1 MSKIVRMISIYN
13 YGSRGGNSIKY
24 IVLHYTGNK
33 GDTAKNNGT
42 YFCGGNRGASAHY
55 FVDDNEIVQVVEEY
69 NSAWSVGDGKGKYN
83 ITNQNSI
90 SIEMCCNSDG
100 KVSEKTEANAL
111 ELVKCLMDKYNISIN
126 NVVRHYDASRKICPN
141 WSDDNWQRWSN
152 FKSKLA
158 GETVVNIPITTTPVE
173 TSINDLVIKSK
184 EYVGDRCKELQ
195 NLLISLG
202 YDCGGYGADGKFGKG
217 TYDSL
222 IQFQKDY
229 GLKVDGLAGTKTF
242 NKLYELTGAN
252 DSNISFDFG
261 QWVRELQ
268 SECNRQG
275 FSNQKVDGDPGDK
288 TLKGCPTLRKGAE
301 GNITKLMQER
311 LISLGY
317 DLGKHGADGDFETDT
332 YNAVVKF
339 QKDNGLTADGII
351 GQNTW
356 RKLLN
361 L

>member
-1 MSKIVRMISIYN
+1 MLPIQRKISNYN
-13 YGSRGGNSIKY
+13 YSSRNSNSIKY

-33 GDTAKNNGT
+33 GDTAKNNVD
-42 YFCGGNRGASAHY
+42 YFYGGDRNASAHY
-55 FVDDNEIVQVVEEY
+55 FVDDNSIWQSVEES
-69 NSAWSVGDGKGKYN
+69 NSAWAVGDGKGSYG

-90 SIEMCCNSDG
+90 SIEMCCNSDC

-111 ELVKCLMDKYNISIN
+111 ELVKSLMDKYNISIN

-195 NLLISLG
+195 TLLISLG
-202 YDCGGYGADGKFGKG
+202 YDCGGYGSDGKFGKG

-242 NKLYELTGAN
+242 DKLYELTGAN

-339 QKDNGLTADGII
+339 QKDNGLTPDGIV
-351 GQNTW
+351 GPSTW

>member
-111 ELVKCLMDKYNISIN
+111 ELVKSLMDKYNISTT

-141 WSDDNWQRWSN
+141 WSSNNWGRWFN
-152 FKSKLA
+152 FKKKL
-158 GETVVNIPITTTPVE
+158 GDTSIVENIVVTTPTTSVE
-173 TSINDLVIKSK
+173 DYSEYAN
-184 EYVGDRCKELQ
+184 YVGSRCKELQ
-195 NLLISLG
+195 TLLISLG
-202 YDCGGYGADGKFGKG
+202 YNCGGYGADGILGKG

-222 IQFQKDY
+222 IQFQKDN
-229 GLKVDGLAGTKTF
+229 GLKVDGLAGPNTF
-242 NKLYELTGAN
+242 DKLYELTGAN
-252 DSNISFDFG
+252 NSNTSFNFK
-261 QWVRELQ
+261 QWVRDLQ
-268 SECNRQG
+268 SECNKQG

-288 TLKGCPTLRKGAE
+288 TLKGCPTLKKGAE
-301 GNITKLMQER
+301 GNITKLAQER

-317 DLGKHGADGDFETDT
+317 DLGKYGADGDFGTDT

-339 QKDNGLTADGII
+339 QKDNGLTPDGII

>member
-1 MSKIVRMISIYN
+1 MLTIQKMISDYN
-13 YGSRGGNSIKY
+13 FSSRQGSDIEY
-24 IVLHYTGNK
+24 LIFHYTGNK
-33 GDTAKNNGT
+33 GDTALNNAK
-42 YFCGGNRGASAHY
+42 YFNACNRNASAHF

-69 NSAWSVGDGKGKYN
+69 NAAWSVGDGKGKYN

-90 SIEMCCNSDG
+90 SIEMCCNSDC

-111 ELVKCLMDKYNISIN
+111 ELVKSLMDKYNISIN

-222 IQFQKDY
+222 IQFQKDH
-229 GLKVDGLAGTKTF
+229 GLVADGLAGTKTF
-242 NKLYELTGAN
+242 AKLDEVIASKCISNVNTG
-252 DSNISFDFG
+252 DDWI
-261 QWVRELQ
+261 RRLQ
-268 SECNRQG
+268 NECNVQG
-275 FSNQKVDGDPGDK
+275 FSSQKVDGIAGPV
-288 TLKGCPTLRKGAE
+288 TLAGCPVLKKGSQ
-301 GNITKLMQER
+301 GNITKLLQEN
-311 LISLGY
+311 L
-317 DLGKHGADGDFETDT
+317 KVTTDGIFGVNTQA
-332 YNAVVKF
+332 AVINF
-339 QKDNGLTADGII
+339 QKSNGLTQDGIV